1 MHQFQD
7 QYTLADDDTQADMYL
22 AAVQILQ
29 QAGYRQYE
37 ISNFCKKGHV
47 SRHNLKYWTGGE
59 YLGFGPDASSDF
71 AGRRFTAVRDLHSY
85 CEGIL
90 TGGQVLRE
98 VEEIAR
104 RERAGEYLMMR
115 LRLSSGLDP
124 EEYEKR
130 FLMSFAP
137 LENAMIRY
145 REKGLATKTYD
156 GRWHLTPE
164 GYLLS
169 NDIISDLLLIQE
181 NT

>member
-1 MHQFQD
+1 
-7 QYTLADDDTQADMYL
+7 
-22 AAVQILQ
+22 
-29 QAGYRQYE
+29 
-37 ISNFCKKGHV
+37 
-47 SRHNLKYWTGGE
+47 
-59 YLGFGPDASSDF
+59 
-71 AGRRFTAVRDLHSY
+71 
-85 CEGIL
+85 
-90 TGGQVLRE
+90 
-98 VEEIAR
+98 
-104 RERAGEYLMMR
+104 MMR